1 MNQGASASR
10 GGAAAATKGRFGFI
24 IHPLVARDVVRK
36 YPIARFLSDEWVER
50 IIRYIPPREVSH
62 ITGVKSVLG
71 PEAEG
76 WFVACT
82 LTSRQILSLPE
93 PFVIRRIAQAARK
106 AAELGARIVGLGAF
120 TAVVADG
127 GISVA
132 KQVDVPITTGN
143 SYTVA
148 TALRGLERA
157 CAAMGINLSE
167 ADVAVL
173 GATGSIGG
181 ACARILAGRVGRLI
195 LAGRD
200 RQRLARLAG
209 ELEDRGAPA
218 PWVTTDVGEA
228 VRRADAVVAVTSAL
242 EAIVD
247 AADLRPG
254 AVVCDVA
261 RPRNV
266 ARAVAE
272 ARDDVLVFEGGVV
285 RVPGDV
291 DFHFDFGF
299 PVKTAYACM
308 AETMILALEG
318 RYEPFSL
325 GKELSV
331 ERVEEI
337 DRLAQ
342 KHGFDLC
349 GLRSFER
356 ALDEETIARIRERAE
371 RARRRASVPV

>member
-1 MNQGASASR
+1 MKQGESVPR
-10 GGAAAATKGRFGFI
+10 NGVAAAPKGRFGFI
-24 IHPLVARDVVRK
+24 IHPLVARDIARK
-36 YPIARFLSDEWVER
+36 YPVARYLSDRWIER

-62 ITGVKSVLG
+62 ITGVRSRLG

-76 WFVACT
+76 WFVGCS
-82 LTSRQILSLPE
+82 LTSRQILTLPE
-93 PFVIRRIAQAARK
+93 PFVIGRIAQAARK

-132 KQVDVPITTGN
+132 RQVDVPITTGN

-157 CAAMGINLSE
+157 CDAMGIALPE
-167 ADVAVL
+167 ATVAVL

-195 LAGRD
+195 LVGRD
-200 RQRLARLAG
+200 RERLARLAG
-209 ELEDRGAPA
+209 ELEDRGASSPS
-218 PWVTTDVGEA
+218 VTTDVGEG
-228 VRRADAVVAVTSAL
+228 VRQADAVVAVTSAL

-285 RVPGDV
+285 AVPGDV

-342 KHGFDLC
+342 KHGFELC

-356 ALDEETIARIRERAE
+356 ALDEGTIARIRERAE
-371 RARRRASVPV
+371 RARRRLAVPV